1 MKNKLILKYVKPYL
15 FSLFFTAA
23 MSALLWITVTY
34 GSFAF
39 MPIAAGLCALLY
51 AGLTLFAFVN
61 LFRGNKLFDGSSS
74 DVFSVRTQK
83 NIRLAGVALALPALI
98 YCGIF
103 AYLVKSYEFN
113 QSSCDA
119 VNKFQDFEVAVF
131 GQSKIWD
138 FIADAHSVAPVPEP
152 AATEPA
158 PVAQND
164 VDFGPFMADMQVKI
178 KKAWYPAKSGRSK
191 HAEVFFAVN
200 SKGEVSKL
208 RIERSSG
215 SAECDKAALDA
226 VENAA
231 PYHAFPDGAPDSVD
245 IKFTFDY
252 NVFSDTPSVSDSEPV
267 DYVGGDTFSSTSTN

>member
-51 AGLTLFAFVN
+51 AGLTLFALVN

-74 DVFSVRTQK
+74 EVFSVRTQK
-83 NIRLAGVALALPALI
+83 NIRLAGVAFALPALI

-103 AYLVKSYEFN
+103 AYLVKSYGFN
-113 QSSCDA
+113 QSSCDT
-119 VNKFQDFEVAVF
+119 VTNFQNFEVAVF

-138 FIADAHSVAPVPEP
+138 FIAGANSVAPMPEP
-152 AATEPA
+152 AAPE
-158 PVAQND
+158 PVAQKD

-178 KKAWYPAKSGRSK
+178 KKAWYPSTSHRSK

-200 SKGEVSKL
+200 NKGEVSKL

-215 SAECDKAALDA
+215 SAECDRSALDA

-231 PYHAFPDGAPDSVD
+231 PYHAFPEGAPDSVD

-252 NVFSDTPSVSDSEPV
+252 NVFSDTPSANATDSDSV
-267 DYVGGDTFSSTSTN
+267 DYVGGDSFSSSSTN